1 MTEQYTPRENIADY
15 LVELV
20 NGELILL
27 QSPVN
32 WREGE
37 EMRKSEQLSRGVDI
51 NKLCEMIC
59 DNTGI
64 TEITYGEV
72 YSMCEHLLQMEEA
85 KPGSVFPK

>member
-15 LVELV
+15 LVELG

-32 WREGE
+32 WKEGE

-72 YSMCEHLLQMEEA
+72 YSMCERILQMEEA
-85 KPGSVFPK
+85 NPGSVFPK